1 MEMLPVD
8 YTTLRMGVE
17 IILVMK
23 KLKIYGILIILL
35 FTVSNMFATIHPP
48 ANPDESDPGNP
59 EYKVVNTGND
69 MIGYEIQGTPFRM
82 KITVADGSDPH
93 IVFKKEDV
101 YGGGLVQ
108 TDIIDNII
116 CLNTEIEDPDVV
128 LVENLSLTSETVDA
142 LIVFE
147 TVNGA
152 INLVI
157 KTFDNGNNSWFPNQ
171 NYSNGI
177 NLGQGTNPNIDISGS
192 GLFAITWEDNGN
204 IMSITGIC
212 NYLGNYTFG
221 PVVTIYDKSA
231 NQGLNASLPD
241 VSVNYYGGAS
251 TYTDVVTYCFI
262 EDKTKKLYVYQDDFN
277 NLFGGV
283 ANITNLSIRHSFN
296 STDMLGIPRIATPDN
311 DHGGAPYD
319 EFDYTIVMGGVID
332 PQPGSM
338 NYSILGF
345 NKHFGTLSDYNY
357 EYSSTPNIYE
367 GKPVVA
373 YAGDIIIVA
382 WEIDAWGGNNFGLD
396 GRDIIQHQLTYNG
409 SFATAY
415 YSRVN
420 MDVTETQ
427 AIPSVAADY
436 SYDVLYSFYDEND
449 MNIRFKSSH
458 CNNQNL
464 RIGRQHD
471 IIGIYP
477 NPTTDIL
484 NVNTKEDASIQLFDI
499 NGRMVYQDFL
509 AAGNHKL
516 DVSSYGKGV
525 YILRLN
531 RMNDVQTQRVV
542 IY

>member
-1 MEMLPVD
+1 
-8 YTTLRMGVE
+8 
-17 IILVMK
+17 MK

-436 SYDVLYSFYDEND
+436 SYDVLYSFYDENY

>member
-1 MEMLPVD
+1 MLPVD

>member
-332 PQPGSM
+332 PQPSIM

>member
-436 SYDVLYSFYDEND
+436 SYDVLYSFYDENY